1 MKNFAAIF
9 LSSLLVLSLAACGS
23 SQPQE
28 PSQQSQSPSSQAES
42 SASASETD
50 SGETEDSAPAE
61 NAPSPCFLQSIWPL
75 WASSS
80 S

>member
-1 MKNFAAIF
+1 MKKFAAIF

-28 PSQQSQSPSSQAES
+28 PAAQSPSSQTE
-42 SASASETD
+42 ASASSPEAD
-50 SGETEDSAPAE
+50 SSETEDSAPAE